1 MTIFQNNVK
10 LYPCQTN
17 QKIEKKL
24 YTFGF
29 QTYQLAF
36 FRTQDFQNLK
46 NCFINKTNNLEIPT
60 INKCSFNYIK
70 KASHSFIE
78 NHANNIDLSIPYL
91 HNENLKNLLITN
103 FGKNPKN
110 YNQILQFIK
119 PYIENKNIL
128 NIIPTLM
135 PNNFQYGT
143 TKYYYIYGNM
153 PDLNFYKKLKPL
165 LYELILNGPL
175 NQFTIPIYIHELYHA
190 LSKRNKGYTKNYLYD
205 EIIPVENED
214 AFTEG
219 RLFATS
225 EGILV
230 GISSG
235 AALKAAVLLASI
247 GVKLWM
253 FLFNN
258 SLGKRIDSTALR
270 ATAED
275 SRNDCI
281 TTSAVLAAALIEHF
295 WNLPADGY
303 IGLGVA
309 LFILY
314 SGVQLAKDTISPLL
328 GENANPELQQKI
340 VDYIARQPKVLGYH
354 DLMVHDY
361 GPGQRFASLHV
372 EMDYREDP
380 LECHELIDDM
390 ERECLR
396 SHNVHLVIHYDP
408 VVVDDPELN
417 RLKEQVRLLLGQK
430 DPRLN
435 LHDFRMTQ
443 GRRHLNLV
451 FDVALPSDLQ
461 GKEKEI
467 LHFLEAGMNRR
478 GEREYHL
485 HITFDAASFNS

>member
-1 MTIFQNNVK
+1 MTSLLLRLF
-10 LYPCQTN
+10 
-17 QKIEKKL
+17 
-24 YTFGF
+24 
-29 QTYQLAF
+29 
-36 FRTQDFQNLK
+36 LK
-46 NCFINKTNNLEIPT
+46 NPDDLTSPQSRAAVGKLSGYVGIVCNLLLSLGKGIVGVLTGSVSIAADALNNL
-60 INKCSFNYIK
+60 SD
-70 KASHSFIE
+70 ASGSIVTLIGFRLADKPADEDHPFG
-78 NHANNIDLSIPYL
+78 HARAEYLSGL
-91 HNENLKNLLITN
+91 AVAGLILII
-103 FGKNPKN
+103 GAELVKSSVDK
-110 YNQILQFIK
+110 
-119 PYIENKNIL
+119 IL
-128 NIIPTLM
+128 NPT
-135 PNNFQYGT
+135 
-143 TKYYYIYGNM
+143 
-153 PDLNFYKKLKPL
+153 
-165 LYELILNGPL
+165 
-175 NQFTIPIYIHELYHA
+175 
-190 LSKRNKGYTKNYLYD
+190 
-205 EIIPVENED
+205 PVEFSPVV
-214 AFTEG
+214 AG
-219 RLFATS
+219 
-225 EGILV
+225 
-230 GISSG
+230 
-235 AALKAAVLLASI
+235 VLLASI

-270 ATAED
+270 ATAQD

-281 TTSAVLAAALIEHF
+281 TTTAVLAAALIEHF

-340 VDYIARQPKVLGYH
+340 VDYIAGQPKVLGYH

-417 RLKEQVRLLLGQK
+417 RLKEQVCGLLRQK

-443 GRRHLNLV
+443 GRKHMNLV
-451 FDVALPSDLQ
+451 FDVARPSDLH
-461 GKEKEI
+461 GRWKR
-467 LHFLEAGMNRR
+467 A
-478 GEREYHL
+478 
-485 HITFDAASFNS
+485 